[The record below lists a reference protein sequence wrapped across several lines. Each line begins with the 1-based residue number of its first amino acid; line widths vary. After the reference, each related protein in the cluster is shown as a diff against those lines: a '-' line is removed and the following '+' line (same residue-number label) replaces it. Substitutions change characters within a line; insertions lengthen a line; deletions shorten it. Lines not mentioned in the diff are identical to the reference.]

1 ESSVTLGCD
10 SGPGYKGRASVSGP
24 LTDTLKYRAVV
35 SYLDTDGYLDNE
47 FLGEEADPF
56 RDLSGRLRFVWEPFA
71 GFSADLRLNGSQVKT
86 QALYFNITESVNDT
100 SLPVRVNNAGVNER
114 DMYNA
119 SL

>member
-1 ESSVTLGCD
+1 I
-10 SGPGYKGRASVSGP
+10 
-24 LTDTLKYRAVV
+24 
-35 SYLDTDGYLDNE
+35 DNE

-119 SL
+119 SLKLDFANDAGTFTSITSYDTLEE